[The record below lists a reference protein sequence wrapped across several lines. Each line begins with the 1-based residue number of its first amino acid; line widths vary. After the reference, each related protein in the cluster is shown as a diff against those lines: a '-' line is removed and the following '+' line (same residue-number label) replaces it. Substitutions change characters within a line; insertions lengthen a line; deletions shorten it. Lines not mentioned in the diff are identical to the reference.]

1 MSSIHL
7 NKELRDFL
15 KFEIKNI
22 LLFLEGHLNDQ
33 KEALNT
39 LATIHQNGIYNT
51 LDKTKILNRFDETN
65 KKKDMALKVLRKIKK
80 ADEKESTNSWEGKGP
95 SGPSFWIM
103 TKTKNKSLRI
113 KNLKKGYRYSY
124 N

>member
-65 KKKDMALKVLRKIKK
+65 KKKDLALKVLSKIKK
-80 ADEKESTNSWEGKGP
+80 ADEKES
-95 SGPSFWIM
+95 
-103 TKTKNKSLRI
+103 KS
-113 KNLKKGYRYSY
+113 S
-124 N
+124 

>member
-1 MSSIHL
+1 MQKSEVLKMSSIHL

-80 ADEKESTNSWEGKGP
+80 ADEKESTNS
-95 SGPSFWIM
+95 
-103 TKTKNKSLRI
+103 
-113 KNLKKGYRYSY
+113 
-124 N
+124 